1 MFDNFLD
8 FPAFKEKYPDKT
20 LDDWLIYS
28 KQQTYEKTLAEFNL
42 MKHELTE
49 LERNEVEKEI
59 EEMKQNLYKVS

>member
-1 MFDNFLD
+1 
-8 FPAFKEKYPDKT
+8 
-20 LDDWLIYS
+20 
-28 KQQTYEKTLAEFNL
+28 